1 MGNFF
6 SKNKLVYNCKIKN
19 NEIFNG
25 LLEKIDFIMEKWIIK
40 KNIYLT
46 KCIYRYFKTLEMR
59 GSILEIK
66 LTL

>member
-25 LLEKIDFIMEKWIIK
+25 LLEKIDFIMEK
-40 KNIYLT
+40 
-46 KCIYRYFKTLEMR
+46 
-59 GSILEIK
+59 
-66 LTL
+66 